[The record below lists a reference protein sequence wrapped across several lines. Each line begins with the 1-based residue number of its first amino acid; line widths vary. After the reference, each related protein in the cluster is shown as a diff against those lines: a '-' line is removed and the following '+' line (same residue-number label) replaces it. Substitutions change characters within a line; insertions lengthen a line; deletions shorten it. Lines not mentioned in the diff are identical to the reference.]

1 MKIVIADDH
10 HVVRKGLRFFFAT
23 QDDIEVVG
31 EAATGIEALRVIEET
46 KPDLVLMDLSMPEM
60 DGIQAIKKAI
70 QQFPD
75 TNIIVLTSY
84 SDQEHVIPALQAGA
98 KAYQLKDTEPE
109 ELVKT
114 LRQVH
119 AGEYKLSKAIMPHVL
134 THMKNQHD
142 PEKEKYYQLTRREK
156 DVLTEIAN
164 GKSNKEIAAALFISE
179 KTVKTHVSNLLAKLE
194 VADRTQ
200 AALFAVKYN
209 LNGEISK

>member
-23 QDDIEVVG
+23 QDDIEVAG
-31 EAATGIEALRVIEET
+31 EAATGTEALRVIEET

-60 DGIQAIKKAI
+60 DGIQAIRKAV
-70 QQFPD
+70 QQFPGI
-75 TNIIVLTSY
+75 NIIVLTSY
-84 SDQEHVIPALQAGA
+84 CDQEHVIPALQAGA

-119 AGEYKLSKAIMPHVL
+119 AGEYMMSSAIMPHVL
-134 THMKNQHD
+134 THMRNQHD
-142 PEKEKYYQLTRREK
+142 PEKDKFYQLTRREK
-156 DVLTEIAN
+156 DVLNEIAN
-164 GKSNKEIAAALFISE
+164 GKSNKEIAAVLFISE

-209 LNGEISK
+209 LNGEITK

>member
-31 EAATGIEALRVIEET
+31 EAATGLEALRVIEET

-60 DGIQAIKKAI
+60 DGIQAIKKVI

-119 AGEYKLSKAIMPHVL
+119 VGEYKLSTAIMPHVL

>member
-70 QQFPD
+70 QQFPE

-84 SDQEHVIPALQAGA
+84 SDQEYVIPALQAGA

-119 AGEYKLSKAIMPHVL
+119 GGEYKLSTTIMPHVL

-179 KTVKTHVSNLLAKLE
+179 KTVKTHVSNLLAKLQ

>member
-23 QDDIEVVG
+23 QGDIEVVG
-31 EAATGIEALRVIEET
+31 EAATGAEALRVIEET

-60 DGIQAIKKAI
+60 DGIQAIKKAV
-70 QQFPD
+70 QQFSGI
-75 TNIIVLTSY
+75 NIIVLTSY

-119 AGEYKLSKAIMPHVL
+119 DGQYKLSSAIMPHVL
-134 THMKNQHD
+134 THMRNQHN
-142 PEKEKYYQLTRREK
+142 PEKEKIYQLTRREK
-156 DVLTEIAN
+156 DVLNEIAN

-209 LNGEISK
+209 LNGEITK

>member
-1 MKIVIADDH
+1 M
-10 HVVRKGLRFFFAT
+10 
-23 QDDIEVVG
+23 
-31 EAATGIEALRVIEET
+31 
-46 KPDLVLMDLSMPEM
+46 
-60 DGIQAIKKAI
+60 
-70 QQFPD
+70 
-75 TNIIVLTSY
+75 LTSY

-114 LRQVH
+114 RQVH
-119 AGEYKLSKAIMPHVL
+119 GGEYKLSTAIMPHVL

-179 KTVKTHVSNLLAKLE
+179 NSKNPCIESFSKT
-194 VADRTQ
+194 
-200 AALFAVKYN
+200 
-209 LNGEISK
+209 

>member
-31 EAATGIEALRVIEET
+31 EAATGLEALRVIEET

-75 TNIIVLTSY
+75 TKIIVLTSY

>member
-31 EAATGIEALRVIEET
+31 EAATGLEALRVIEET

-114 LRQVH
+114 RQVH
-119 AGEYKLSKAIMPHVL
+119 GGEYKLSTVIMPHVL

>member
-70 QQFPD
+70 QQFPE

-119 AGEYKLSKAIMPHVL
+119 AGEYKLFTAIMPHVL

>member
-23 QDDIEVVG
+23 QDDIEVAG
-31 EAATGIEALRVIEET
+31 EAATGTEALRVIEET

-60 DGIQAIKKAI
+60 DGIQAIRKAV
-70 QQFPD
+70 QHFPGI
-75 TNIIVLTSY
+75 NIIVLTSY
-84 SDQEHVIPALQAGA
+84 CDQEHVIPALQAGA

-119 AGEYKLSKAIMPHVL
+119 AGEYMMSQAIMPHVL
-134 THMKNQHD
+134 THMRNQHD
-142 PEKEKYYQLTRREK
+142 PEKDKFYQLTRREK
-156 DVLTEIAN
+156 DVLIEIAN

-209 LNGEISK
+209 LNGEITK

>member
-1 MKIVIADDH
+1 MKIIIADDH

-23 QDDIEVVG
+23 QNDIEVAG
-31 EAATGIEALRVIEET
+31 EAATGTEALRIIEET

-60 DGIQAIKKAI
+60 DGIQAIKKAV
-70 QQFPD
+70 QQFPGI
-75 TNIIVLTSY
+75 NIIVLTSY
-84 SDQEHVIPALQAGA
+84 SDQDHVIPALQAGA

-109 ELVKT
+109 ELLKT

-119 AGEYKLSKAIMPHVL
+119 AGQYKLSPAIMPHVL
-134 THMKNQHD
+134 THMRKQHD
-142 PEKEKYYQLTRREK
+142 PAKEKFYQLKRREK
-156 DVLTEIAN
+156 DVLNEIAN

-200 AALFAVKYN
+200 AALFVVKYN
-209 LNGEISK
+209 LNGEIAT

>member
-70 QQFPD
+70 QQFPE

-98 KAYQLKDTEPE
+98 KAYQLKVRGIGENTKTSACWRIHFYSYYAPCADTYEKSARPG
-109 ELVKT
+109 K
-114 LRQVH
+114 R
-119 AGEYKLSKAIMPHVL
+119 KILSINK
-134 THMKNQHD
+134 KG
-142 PEKEKYYQLTRREK
+142 KRRS
-156 DVLTEIAN
+156 D
-164 GKSNKEIAAALFISE
+164 
-179 KTVKTHVSNLLAKLE
+179 
-194 VADRTQ
+194 
-200 AALFAVKYN
+200 
-209 LNGEISK
+209 

>member
-70 QQFPD
+70 QQFPE

-119 AGEYKLSKAIMPHVL
+119 AGEYKLSTAIMSHVL

-164 GKSNKEIAAALFISE
+164 GKSNKEIAASLFISE

-209 LNGEISK
+209 LNGEILK

>member
-31 EAATGIEALRVIEET
+31 EAATGLEALRVIEET

-119 AGEYKLSKAIMPHVL
+119 AGEYKLSKAIMLHVL

>member
-23 QDDIEVVG
+23 QNDIEVAG
-31 EAATGIEALRVIEET
+31 EAATGTEALRIIEET

-60 DGIQAIKKAI
+60 DGIQAIKKAV
-70 QQFPD
+70 QQFPGI
-75 TNIIVLTSY
+75 NIIVLTSY
-84 SDQEHVIPALQAGA
+84 SDQDHVIPALQAGA

-109 ELVKT
+109 ELLKT

-119 AGEYKLSKAIMPHVL
+119 AGQYKLSPAIMPHVL
-134 THMKNQHD
+134 THMRKQHD
-142 PEKEKYYQLTRREK
+142 PAKEKFYQLTRREK
-156 DVLTEIAN
+156 DVLNEITN

-209 LNGEISK
+209 LNGEIAT

>member
-31 EAATGIEALRVIEET
+31 EAATGLEALRVIEET

-70 QQFPD
+70 QQFPE

-119 AGEYKLSKAIMPHVL
+119 AGEYKLSTAIMSHVL

-164 GKSNKEIAAALFISE
+164 GKSNKEIAASLFISE

-209 LNGEISK
+209 LNGEILK

>member
-70 QQFPD
+70 QQFPE

-142 PEKEKYYQLTRREK
+142 PEKKNT
-156 DVLTEIAN
+156 IN
-164 GKSNKEIAAALFISE
+164 
-179 KTVKTHVSNLLAKLE
+179 
-194 VADRTQ
+194 
-200 AALFAVKYN
+200 
-209 LNGEISK
+209 

>member
-31 EAATGIEALRVIEET
+31 EAATGLEALRVIEET

-119 AGEYKLSKAIMPHVL
+119 AGEYKLSKAIMLHVL

-164 GKSNKEIAAALFISE
+164 GKSIKEIAAALFISE

>member
-31 EAATGIEALRVIEET
+31 EAATGLEALRVIEET

-70 QQFPD
+70 QQFPE

>member
-23 QDDIEVVG
+23 QDDIEVAG
-31 EAATGIEALRVIEET
+31 EAATGTEALRVIEET

-60 DGIQAIKKAI
+60 DGIQAIKKAVR
-70 QQFPD
+70 QFPGIH
-75 TNIIVLTSY
+75 IIVLTSY

-114 LRQVH
+114 LRQVYE
-119 AGEYKLSKAIMPHVL
+119 GEYRLSSAIMPHVL

-156 DVLTEIAN
+156 DVLNEIAN

-179 KTVKTHVSNLLAKLE
+179 KTVKTHVSNLLAKLA

-209 LNGEISK
+209 LNGEITT

>member
-10 HVVRKGLRFFFAT
+10 HVVRKGLRFFFAI
-23 QDDIEVVG
+23 QGDIEVAG
-31 EAATGIEALRVIEET
+31 EAATGTEALRIIGET

-60 DGIQAIKKAI
+60 DGIQAIKKAV
-70 QQFPD
+70 QQFPGVK
-75 TNIIVLTSY
+75 IIVLTSY
-84 SDQEHVIPALQAGA
+84 SDQDHVIPALQAGA

-119 AGEYKLSKAIMPHVL
+119 AGEYKLSSAIMPHVL
-134 THMKNQHD
+134 THMRNQRD
-142 PEKEKYYQLTRREK
+142 PEIEKFYQLTRREK
-156 DVLTEIAN
+156 DVLNEIAN

-209 LNGEISK
+209 LNGEIPK

>member
-70 QQFPD
+70 QQFPE

-119 AGEYKLSKAIMPHVL
+119 AGEYKLSTAIMSHVL

>member
-23 QDDIEVVG
+23 QDDIEVAG
-31 EAATGIEALRVIEET
+31 EAATGTEALRVIEET
-46 KPDLVLMDLSMPEM
+46 KPELVLMDLSMPEM
-60 DGIQAIKKAI
+60 DGIQAIKKAV
-70 QQFPD
+70 QQFPGI
-75 TNIIVLTSY
+75 NIIVLTSY

-119 AGEYKLSKAIMPHVL
+119 AGEYKLSSAIMPLVL
-134 THMKNQHD
+134 THMRNQHD
-142 PEKEKYYQLTRREK
+142 PEKEKFYQLTRREK
-156 DVLTEIAN
+156 DVLNEIAN

-179 KTVKTHVSNLLAKLE
+179 KTVKTHVSNLLAKLD

-209 LNGEISK
+209 LNGEITK

>member
-70 QQFPD
+70 QQFPE

>member
-23 QDDIEVVG
+23 QGDIEVVG
-31 EAATGIEALRVIEET
+31 EAATGAEALRVIEET

-60 DGIQAIKKAI
+60 DGIQAIKKAV
-70 QQFPD
+70 QQFSGI
-75 TNIIVLTSY
+75 NIIVLTSY

-119 AGEYKLSKAIMPHVL
+119 DGQYKLSSAIMPHVL
-134 THMKNQHD
+134 THMRNQHD
-142 PEKEKYYQLTRREK
+142 PEKEKIYQLTRREK
-156 DVLTEIAN
+156 DVLNEIAN

-209 LNGEISK
+209 LNGEITK

>member
-23 QDDIEVVG
+23 QGDIEVVG
-31 EAATGIEALRVIEET
+31 EAATGAEALRVIEET

-60 DGIQAIKKAI
+60 DGIQAIKKAV
-70 QQFPD
+70 QQFSGI
-75 TNIIVLTSY
+75 NIIVLTSY

-119 AGEYKLSKAIMPHVL
+119 DGQYKLSSAIMPHVL
-134 THMKNQHD
+134 THMRNQHD
-142 PEKEKYYQLTRREK
+142 PEKEKIYQLTRREK
-156 DVLTEIAN
+156 DVLNEIAN

-209 LNGEISK
+209 LNGEITT

>member
-1 MKIVIADDH
+1 MKIIIADDH

-23 QDDIEVVG
+23 QNDIEVAG
-31 EAATGIEALRVIEET
+31 EAATGTEALRIIEET

-60 DGIQAIKKAI
+60 DGIQAIKKAV
-70 QQFPD
+70 QQFPG

-84 SDQEHVIPALQAGA
+84 SDQDHVIPALQAGA

-109 ELVKT
+109 ELLKT

-119 AGEYKLSKAIMPHVL
+119 AGQYKLSPAIMPHVL
-134 THMKNQHD
+134 THMRKQHD
-142 PEKEKYYQLTRREK
+142 PAKEKFYQLTRREK
-156 DVLTEIAN
+156 DVLNEITN

-209 LNGEISK
+209 LNGEIAT

>member
-23 QDDIEVVG
+23 QDDIKVVG
-31 EAATGIEALRVIEET
+31 EAATGTEALRVIEET
-46 KPDLVLMDLSMPEM
+46 KPDLVLMDLSMPQM
-60 DGIQAIKKAI
+60 DGIQAIRKAV
-70 QQFPD
+70 QQFPGI
-75 TNIIVLTSY
+75 NIIVLTSY
-84 SDQEHVIPALQAGA
+84 CDQEHVIPALQAGA

-119 AGEYKLSKAIMPHVL
+119 AGEYMMSSAIMPHVL
-134 THMKNQHD
+134 THMRNQHD
-142 PEKEKYYQLTRREK
+142 PEKDKFYQLTRREK
-156 DVLTEIAN
+156 DVLNEIAN

-209 LNGEISK
+209 LNGEITK

>member
-70 QQFPD
+70 QQFPE

-119 AGEYKLSKAIMPHVL
+119 AGEYKLSKAIMLHVL

>member
-23 QDDIEVVG
+23 QGDIEVVG
-31 EAATGIEALRVIEET
+31 EAATGPEALHVIEVK

-60 DGIQAIKKAI
+60 DGIQAIKKAV
-70 QQFPD
+70 QQFPWI
-75 TNIIVLTSY
+75 NIIVLTSY

-119 AGEYKLSKAIMPHVL
+119 DGQYKLSSAIMPHVL
-134 THMKNQHD
+134 THMRNQHD
-142 PEKEKYYQLTRREK
+142 PEKEKIYQLTRREK
-156 DVLTEIAN
+156 DVLNEIAN

-209 LNGEISK
+209 LNGEITK

>member
-70 QQFPD
+70 QQFPE

-109 ELVKT
+109 EFVKT

-119 AGEYKLSKAIMPHVL
+119 AGEYKLSTAIMPHVL

-164 GKSNKEIAAALFISE
+164 GKSNKEIAASLFISE

-209 LNGEISK
+209 LNGEILK